1 MANKTLERLIEKAR
15 KDFDKAKA
23 RLESLT
29 EMQIIEDNDIRI
41 NKNNIIQWNA
51 YYSGVRDVC
60 NKLLND
66 EFLMRSVRFEPLI
79 LRAKLELVTESLI
92 NAKLF
97 MDENYQMMFTPIL
110 NRKGK
115 RTGYKA
121 SFYETKTLI
130 QKI

>member
-1 MANKTLERLIEKAR
+1 
-15 KDFDKAKA
+15 
-23 RLESLT
+23 
-29 EMQIIEDNDIRI
+29 MQIIEDNDIRI
-41 NKNNIIQWNA
+41 NKNNIIQWSA

-79 LRAKLELVTESLI
+79 LRAKLELVTESLT

-97 MDENYQMMFTPIL
+97 MDENYQIMFAPIL
-110 NRKGK
+110 SKKGK

-121 SFYETKTLI
+121 SFYKTKILI